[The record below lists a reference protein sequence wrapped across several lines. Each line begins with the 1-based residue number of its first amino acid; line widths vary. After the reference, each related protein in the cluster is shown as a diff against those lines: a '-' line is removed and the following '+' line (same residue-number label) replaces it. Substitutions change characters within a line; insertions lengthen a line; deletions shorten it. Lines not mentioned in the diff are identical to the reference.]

1 MLISVE
7 GGWIDYQYIFDIICA
22 SYRVYDDDFAAS
34 SEVMGT
40 DPLYLMMR
48 RFYLLYL
55 LFLFVCI
62 FI

>member
-7 GGWIDYQYIFDIICA
+7 GGWIDYQYIFDIIFA